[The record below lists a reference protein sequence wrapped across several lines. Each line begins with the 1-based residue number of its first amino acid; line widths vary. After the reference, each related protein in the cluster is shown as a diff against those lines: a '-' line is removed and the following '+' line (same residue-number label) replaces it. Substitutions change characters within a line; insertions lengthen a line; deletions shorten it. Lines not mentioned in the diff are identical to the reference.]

1 MHMNIGYTCCAIS
14 DHLVHAF
21 CTSELCSTRV
31 SMKLLPHY
39 TFLENKLA
47 EGNARNKHRYTK
59 AIMLNVPTILT
70 AEKPPPPNIDHLS
83 TNVLNSYS
91 FTLNA

>member
-1 MHMNIGYTCCAIS
+1 
-14 DHLVHAF
+14 
-21 CTSELCSTRV
+21 
-31 SMKLLPHY
+31 MKLLPHY

-47 EGNARNKHRYTK
+47 EGKARNKHRPVNEWKSSYTK
-59 AIMLNVPTILT
+59 AIMLNVPSILT

-83 TNVLNSYS
+83 TNVQNSYS